1 MTLTPK
7 PTADA
12 SRDPN
17 NPDST
22 SRNESDHP
30 YKSQEAEIRDMF
42 IAILE
47 SYGIPPSTF
56 PHTHGSQKTPDQ
68 TVIHERHVA
77 FGGLQHNGQTR
88 YVGPDS
94 GQANSEQ
101 RHVMYRDCV
110 QFGPGDQHNGDIVYH
125 AGGYG
130 KTSTTTT
137 YDSMICGSTKISDN
151 LPDGNSEIKG
161 TQHNGPIIR
170 SGKKQDFE

>member
-1 MTLTPK
+1 MHPGILTT
-7 PTADA
+7 PTQRHAMNQITPTRA
-12 SRDPN
+12 
-17 NPDST
+17 
-22 SRNESDHP
+22 
-30 YKSQEAEIRDMF
+30 KK
-42 IAILE
+42 
-47 SYGIPPSTF
+47 
-56 PHTHGSQKTPDQ
+56 QKYVTCSLQYSKVMGFLRVPFHMLMRLTMKQTPDQ

-77 FGGLQHNGQTR
+77 FGGLQHNGQIR

-151 LPDGNSEIKG
+151 LPDGNSEITG